1 MKKTLLLV
9 LTILGIFSYSQNI
22 PEKPEDISPYLI
34 GEVLPDSNLN
44 DMNGKSVALHS
55 ILSKKPTVLV
65 FYRGGWCPYCNAQ
78 LSGLAKIEKEIL
90 ALNYQI
96 IAISPDDFSN
106 IDETIK
112 EDSVNYQ
119 IFSDPNAEL
128 IQKIGIGFKTQDNL
142 KNYLV
147 KKRNLKSAEVIPV
160 PTVMVIN
167 ANKEILFEYINPDY
181 KQRLSSEMLLAVLKT
196 LK

>member
-1 MKKTLLLV
+1 MKKALLLV
-9 LTILGIFSYSQNI
+9 FTILGIFNYSQNI
-22 PEKPEDISPYLI
+22 PENPEDISPYLI
-34 GEVLPDSNLN
+34 GEVLPDANLN
-44 DMNGKSVALHS
+44 DINGKSVTLNS

-96 IAISPDDFSN
+96 IAVSPDDFSN
-106 IDETIK
+106 IDDTIK
-112 EDSVNYQ
+112 EDAVNYQ

-142 KNYLV
+142 KSYLV
-147 KKRNLKSAEVIPV
+147 KKRNLKSADVIPV
-160 PTVMVIN
+160 PTVMIIN
-167 ANKEILFEYINPDY
+167 GDKEILFEYINPNY
-181 KQRLSSEMLLAVLKT
+181 KKRLSPEMLLAVLKT